1 MAHGGIKRVLV
12 VDDDETLLSA
22 LTRSLRR
29 LDKTVVA
36 TTDPAQARR
45 LGKAEKFD
53 LAIVDLRLGG
63 VSGLDLVRDL
73 KELQTNLKIVV
84 MSGYMNVAVAV
95 EAVKAGAIDV
105 LFKPVGVK
113 DILDRA
119 ENGARRDSELDLDS
133 TPTLEQVQYEHCAR
147 VVADSGGN
155 VSKAA
160 RRLGVHR
167 QSLQRWLKKP
177 APKG

>member
-1 MAHGGIKRVLV
+1 LVQGIKRVLV
-12 VDDDETLLSA
+12 VDDDETLLSS
-22 LTRSLRR
+22 LSRSLRR

-45 LGKAEKFD
+45 LAKAEKFD
-53 LAIVDLRLGG
+53 LAIVDLRLGS
-63 VSGLDLVRDL
+63 VSGLDVVRDL
-73 KELQTNLKIVV
+73 KELQANLKIVV

-95 EAVKAGAIDV
+95 EAVKAGAVDV
-105 LFKPVGVK
+105 LFKPFAVK

-119 ENGARRDSELDLDS
+119 ENGTRQEPELDLMS
-133 TPTLEQVQYEHCAR
+133 TPTLEEVQYEHCAR

-167 QSLQRWLKKP
+167 QSLQRWLRRP
-177 APKG
+177 TPKR